1 MSNPSFAKGTPLLL
15 SGVLALT
22 LLAGCVTDR
31 PMISPYEGRARRE
44 AAMQE
49 QPVRQP
55 VRPKV
60 QPGVRQ
66 PAPLETGSGQPAES
80 VADND
85 VLMPA
90 LTLIN
95 DRIFAYEQKLD
106 AWKKLRERAE
116 TLHLDQE
123 QVDRI
128 NTCRQELQDILL
140 GYNALHQRLLQKRSI
155 SSAQLLAGTALLDLE
170 KRDIEYLEGDCS
182 GLLAGGGETPQWIEG
197 SRSSAVRKA
206 VDEIRAAADRADYE
220 QVIGLYEKL
229 PLAPGEEAPY
239 EATYRYG
246 IALMK
251 SHREADA
258 RKVFSDLLA
267 AIRKKDQAQREFR
280 LMQLLGD
287 LNFGLGV
294 YDAARDRYEEIMR
307 IYKSLGEKNEWARQ
321 QLAALKVSDQQGEEV
336 KAYAA
341 LLMSYLAY
349 NPDRDG
355 FRVVQQAEKFV
366 ETYPYSPVSSSADYI
381 VEESRKLA
389 EKWFSDLMARVD
401 SLEKEKKFQEALLLI
416 ERIPRDILPLDK
428 QEELKART
436 AQLTTAES
444 IAIETERLVREQT
457 LQENWNTAMTHLE
470 AREYDKAIEAFT
482 RLLGTS
488 YDAKAR
494 ARIDEASRLAAQ
506 EDRQRAAELFVRANR
521 THDRQSRIRLLLA
534 SRSLLQG
541 ILVKY
546 PQSDLIG
553 KVKRNLARIEEELK
567 AIDPALLTAPATVG
581 GGVQA
586 AAPGKD
592 AAPRSGP
599 EPATPAPAG
608 GDEGP
613 AKEVDRVTPEPDH
626 GRTGFGGA
634 GFDAP

>member
-1 MSNPSFAKGTPLLL
+1 MSNLSSVKAAPLFFSGILSLILL
-15 SGVLALT
+15 S
-22 LLAGCVTDR
+22 GCVTDR
-31 PMISPYEGRARRE
+31 HMISPYEARARRE

-49 QPVRQP
+49 QAVRQP
-55 VRPKV
+55 QRPVTPGPAVRE
-60 QPGVRQ
+60 
-66 PAPLETGSGQPAES
+66 PASIGTGQPEEP

-95 DRIFAYEQKLD
+95 DRIFAYEQKLNQ
-106 AWKKLRERAE
+106 WKKLKDRAAV
-116 TLHLDQE
+116 LNLDQE

-140 GYNALHQRLLQKRSI
+140 GYNTLHQRLLQKRSL

-170 KRDIEYLEGDCS
+170 KRDIAFLEGDCS
-182 GLLAGGGETPQWIEG
+182 ELLAGGGETPQWIEG

-206 VDEIRAAADRADYE
+206 ADEIRDAADKADYE
-220 QVIGLYEKL
+220 QVISLYEKM

-287 LNFGLGV
+287 LNFGLEV

-341 LLMSYLAY
+341 LLRSYLAY

-381 VEESRKLA
+381 VEESRKRA

-401 SLEKEKKFQEALLLI
+401 KLEKEKKFQEALLLI

-428 QEELKART
+428 QEKLKTRT
-436 AQLTTAES
+436 DELTTAES

-457 LQENWNTAMTHLE
+457 LQENWNSAMTHLE
-470 AREYDKAIEAFT
+470 AREYDKAIEGFSK
-482 RLLGTS
+482 LLGTS
-488 YDAKAR
+488 YEERAR
-494 ARIDEASRLAAQ
+494 ARIDEAARLAAQ

-521 THDRQSRIRLLLA
+521 THDRQSRIKLLLA

-553 KVKRNLARIEEELK
+553 KVKRNLGRIEEELQ
-567 AIDPALLTAPATVG
+567 AIDPALLSTPATVG
-581 GGVQA
+581 GTMPA
-586 AAPGKD
+586 TASEPAAPSGSPSGD
-592 AAPRSGP
+592 SVAP
-599 EPATPAPAG
+599 EAG
-608 GDEGP
+608 
-613 AKEVDRVTPEPDH
+613 VTPRD
-626 GRTGFGGA
+626 GVR
-634 GFDAP
+634 

>member
-1 MSNPSFAKGTPLLL
+1 MSNPSIAKAAVLLFSSAL
-15 SGVLALT
+15 SLT

-31 PMISPYEGRARRE
+31 RMVSPYEARARRE
-44 AAMQE
+44 AAIEQ
-49 QPVRQP
+49 QPVR
-55 VRPKV
+55 RPARPTP

-66 PAPLETGSGQPAES
+66 PEPMDSARPAES

-95 DRIFAYEQKLD
+95 DRIFSYEQKLNS
-106 AWKKLRERAE
+106 WKELNRRAAS
-116 TLHLDQE
+116 LHLDQD

-128 NTCRQELQDILL
+128 NSCRQQLHDILL
-140 GYNALHQRLLQKRSI
+140 GYNALHQRLLGKRSI
-155 SSAQLLAGTALLDLE
+155 SSAQLLAGSALLDLE
-170 KRDIEYLEGDCS
+170 KRDIEYLESDCS
-182 GLLAGGGETPQWIEG
+182 RLLADGGETPQWIEG

-206 VDEIRAAADRADYE
+206 AEEISDAAGKAEYDR
-220 QVIGLYEKL
+220 VITLYEKL
-229 PLAPGEEAPY
+229 PLAPGVEAPF
-239 EATYRYG
+239 EATYQYG

-251 SHREADA
+251 NHREADA
-258 RKVFSDLLA
+258 RKIFSDLLA

-287 LNFGLGV
+287 LNFGLDV
-294 YDAARDRYEEIMR
+294 YDAARERYEEIMR
-307 IYKSLGEKNEWARQ
+307 IYKDLGEKNEWARQ

-341 LLMSYLAY
+341 LLRSYLAY

-355 FRVVQQAEKFV
+355 FKVVQQAEKFV

-401 SLEKEKKFQEALLLI
+401 ALEKEKKFQEALLLI

-428 QEELKART
+428 QEELKTRT
-436 AQLTTAES
+436 GELTTAES
-444 IAIETERLVREQT
+444 IAIETERLVREQA

-470 AREYDKAIEAFT
+470 AREYDKAIEAFSK
-482 RLLGTS
+482 LLGTT
-488 YDAKAR
+488 YDARAR
-494 ARIDEASRLAAQ
+494 ARIDEAARLAAQ

-521 THDRQSRIRLLLA
+521 THDQQSRIKLLLA
-534 SRSLLQG
+534 SRNLLQG

-546 PQSDLIG
+546 PQSELID

-567 AIDPALLTAPATVG
+567 AIDPALLTGPETVEGRRPAGEAGAGVTASPGMEPLTRPAVEPAAPSFG
-581 GGVQA
+581 GDGVQGPA
-586 AAPGKD
+586 GNSAAP
-592 AAPRSGP
+592 
-599 EPATPAPAG
+599 
-608 GDEGP
+608 
-613 AKEVDRVTPEPDH
+613 
-626 GRTGFGGA
+626 
-634 GFDAP
+634 

>member
-1 MSNPSFAKGTPLLL
+1 MSNPSIAKAAVLLFSSAL
-15 SGVLALT
+15 SLT

-31 PMISPYEGRARRE
+31 RMVSPYEARARRE
-44 AAMQE
+44 AAIEQ

-55 VRPKV
+55 ARPTP

-66 PAPLETGSGQPAES
+66 PEPMDSARPAES

-95 DRIFAYEQKLD
+95 DRIFSYEQKLNS
-106 AWKKLRERAE
+106 WKELNRRAAS
-116 TLHLDQE
+116 LHLDQD

-128 NTCRQELQDILL
+128 NSCRQQLHDILL
-140 GYNALHQRLLQKRSI
+140 GYNALHQRLLGKRSI
-155 SSAQLLAGTALLDLE
+155 SSAQLLAGSALLDLE
-170 KRDIEYLEGDCS
+170 KRDIEYLESDCS
-182 GLLAGGGETPQWIEG
+182 RLLADGGETPQWIEG

-206 VDEIRAAADRADYE
+206 AEEISDAAGKAEYDR
-220 QVIGLYEKL
+220 VITLYEKL
-229 PLAPGEEAPY
+229 PLAPGVEAPF
-239 EATYRYG
+239 EATYQYG

-251 SHREADA
+251 NHREADA
-258 RKVFSDLLA
+258 RKIFSDLLA

-287 LNFGLGV
+287 LNFGLDV
-294 YDAARDRYEEIMR
+294 YDAARERYEEIMR
-307 IYKSLGEKNEWARQ
+307 IYKDLGEKNEWARQ

-341 LLMSYLAY
+341 LLRSYLAY

-355 FRVVQQAEKFV
+355 FKVVQQAEKFV

-401 SLEKEKKFQEALLLI
+401 ALEKEKKFQEALLLI

-428 QEELKART
+428 QEELKTRT
-436 AQLTTAES
+436 GELTTAES
-444 IAIETERLVREQT
+444 IAIETERLVREQA

-470 AREYDKAIEAFT
+470 AREYDKAIEAFSK
-482 RLLGTS
+482 LLGTT
-488 YDAKAR
+488 YDARAR
-494 ARIDEASRLAAQ
+494 ARIDEAARLAAQ

-521 THDRQSRIRLLLA
+521 THDQQSRIKLLLA
-534 SRSLLQG
+534 SRNLLQG

-546 PQSDLIG
+546 PQSELID

-567 AIDPALLTAPATVG
+567 AIDPALLTGPETVEGRRPAGEAGAGVTASPGMEPLTRPAVEPPAPSFG
-581 GGVQA
+581 GDGVQGPA
-586 AAPGKD
+586 GNSAAP
-592 AAPRSGP
+592 
-599 EPATPAPAG
+599 
-608 GDEGP
+608 
-613 AKEVDRVTPEPDH
+613 
-626 GRTGFGGA
+626 
-634 GFDAP
+634 

>member
-1 MSNPSFAKGTPLLL
+1 MSNPSIAKAAVLLFSSAL
-15 SGVLALT
+15 SLT

-31 PMISPYEGRARRE
+31 RMVSPYEARARRE
-44 AAMQE
+44 AAIEQ

-55 VRPKV
+55 ARPTP

-66 PAPLETGSGQPAES
+66 PEPMDSARPAES
-80 VADND
+80 VVDND

-95 DRIFAYEQKLD
+95 DRIFSYEQKLNS
-106 AWKKLRERAE
+106 WKELNRRAAS
-116 TLHLDQE
+116 LHLDQD

-128 NTCRQELQDILL
+128 NSCRQQLHDILL
-140 GYNALHQRLLQKRSI
+140 GYNALHQRLLGKRSI
-155 SSAQLLAGTALLDLE
+155 SSAQLLAGSALLDLE
-170 KRDIEYLEGDCS
+170 KRDIEYLESDCS
-182 GLLAGGGETPQWIEG
+182 RLLADGGETPQWIEG

-206 VDEIRAAADRADYE
+206 AEEISDAAGKAEYDR
-220 QVIGLYEKL
+220 VITLYEKL
-229 PLAPGEEAPY
+229 PLAPGVEAPF
-239 EATYRYG
+239 EATYQYG

-251 SHREADA
+251 NHREADA
-258 RKVFSDLLA
+258 RKIFSDLLA

-287 LNFGLGV
+287 LNFGLDV
-294 YDAARDRYEEIMR
+294 YDAARERYEEIMR
-307 IYKSLGEKNEWARQ
+307 IYKDLGEKNEWARQ

-341 LLMSYLAY
+341 LLRSYLAY

-355 FRVVQQAEKFV
+355 FKVVQQAEKFV

-401 SLEKEKKFQEALLLI
+401 ALEKEKKFQEALLLI

-428 QEELKART
+428 QEELKTRT
-436 AQLTTAES
+436 GELTTAES
-444 IAIETERLVREQT
+444 IAIETERLVREQA

-470 AREYDKAIEAFT
+470 AREYDKAIEAFSK
-482 RLLGTS
+482 LLGTT
-488 YDAKAR
+488 YDARAR
-494 ARIDEASRLAAQ
+494 ARIDEAARLAAQ

-521 THDRQSRIRLLLA
+521 THDQQSRIKLLLA
-534 SRSLLQG
+534 SRNLLQG

-546 PQSDLIG
+546 PQSELID

-567 AIDPALLTAPATVG
+567 AIDPALLTGPETVEGRRPAGEAGAGVTASPGMEPLTRPAVEPAAPSFG
-581 GGVQA
+581 GDGVQGPA
-586 AAPGKD
+586 GNSAAP
-592 AAPRSGP
+592 
-599 EPATPAPAG
+599 
-608 GDEGP
+608 
-613 AKEVDRVTPEPDH
+613 
-626 GRTGFGGA
+626 
-634 GFDAP
+634 

>member
-1 MSNPSFAKGTPLLL
+1 MSKPSIVKVALLLFSPVLSLTLL
-15 SGVLALT
+15 SG
-22 LLAGCVTDR
+22 CVADK
-31 PMISPYEGRARRE
+31 PMLSPYEGRARRE
-44 AAMQE
+44 AAMQQ

-55 VRPKV
+55 ARPV
-60 QPGVRQ
+60 PQ
-66 PAPLETGSGQPAES
+66 PAAGRPGPVESEQQPSES

-95 DRIFAYEQKLD
+95 DRIFAYEQKLNS
-106 AWKKLRERAE
+106 WKELHDRVT
-116 TLHLDQE
+116 TLNLDQE

-128 NTCRQELQDILL
+128 NTCRQRLQDILL
-140 GYNALHQRLLQKRSI
+140 GYNALHQRLLRKRSL
-155 SSAQLLAGTALLDLE
+155 SSAQLLAGNALLDLE
-170 KRDIEYLEGDCS
+170 KRDIQYLESDCS
-182 GLLAGGGETPQWIEG
+182 RLLASGGETPQWIEG

-206 VDEIRAAADRADYE
+206 TDQIRDAATKAEYG
-220 QVIGLYEKL
+220 QVIALYEKL

-239 EATYRYG
+239 EATYQYG

-307 IYKSLGEKNEWARQ
+307 IYKALGEKNEWARQ
-321 QLAALKVSDQQGEEV
+321 QLAALKVGDQQGDEV

-355 FRVVQQAEKFV
+355 FKVVEQAEKFV
-366 ETYPYSPVSSSADYI
+366 ATYPYSPVSSSADYI

-389 EKWFSDLMARVD
+389 EQWFSGLMARVD
-401 SLEKEKKFQEALLLI
+401 ALEKEKKFQEALLLI
-416 ERIPRDILPLDK
+416 ERIPRDILPLEK
-428 QEELKART
+428 QEELKAKT
-436 AQLTTAES
+436 DELTTAES
-444 IAIETERLVREQT
+444 IAIETERLVKEQA
-457 LQENWNTAMTHLE
+457 LQENWNTAMTRLE
-470 AREYDKAIEAFT
+470 AREYDKAIEAF
-482 RLLGTS
+482 RQLLGTS

-494 ARIDEASRLAAQ
+494 ARIDEAARLAAQ

-521 THDRQSRIRLLLA
+521 THDRQSRIKLLLA
-534 SRSLLQG
+534 SRNLLQG

-546 PQSDLIG
+546 PQSELVD

-567 AIDPALLTAPATVG
+567 VIDPALLSAPETVG
-581 GGVQA
+581 GGSPEREPGTDAVAPPA
-586 AAPGKD
+586 AESSARPML
-592 AAPRSGP
+592 
-599 EPATPAPAG
+599 EPTTPTFGGRNGLQPTEENSATP
-608 GDEGP
+608 
-613 AKEVDRVTPEPDH
+613 
-626 GRTGFGGA
+626 
-634 GFDAP
+634 